1 MIARLRAMY
10 QGSKKMLIFLAV
22 IFLAI
27 NIVCGVMLA
36 MGFEHIVGGKLYY
49 DGSNNHAHCVIF
61 RRTPPLWHLWVHIQ
75 LRAWRP
81 TADHNGLDSQHGMGD
96 PCIVSCYLDC
106 YKTLPRTA
114 RAIDSMYRRGLFH
127 RVNQNSCAVF
137 CNVSWHFEYC
147 GYLLIP
153 WHFAC
158 ASFVAASC
166 LHIGFLSRKISVRS
180 SIIDILTRVVHYFYR
195 IRGLWELRH
204 IMAFFTFAQSCRSF
218 YWGHVSSLAFE
229 NITLSFRPTAMQEQT
244 LLRWSF
250 RSVCMY
256 QLAMVCSEELMLG
269 GFFLA
274 GAE

>member
-1 MIARLRAMY
+1 MWAMLESLIIQGKSLIACLRQYYECHNKLDEWGHSCASGQWVTTIYSDIELGESIIQVIMIARLRAMY

-22 IFLAI
+22 VFLAI

-49 DGSNNHAHCVIF
+49 DGSNNHAHCMIF
-61 RRTPPLWHLWVHIQ
+61 RRAPPLWHLWVRIQ
-75 LRAWRP
+75 LREWRP
-81 TADHNGLDSQHGMGD
+81 TADHNGLDSQHGMGG
-96 PCIVSCYLDC
+96 PCIVSCNLDC

-114 RAIDSMYRRGLFH
+114 RAINSVYRRGLFH

-137 CNVSWHFEYC
+137 CNVSCYFEYC

-180 SIIDILTRVVHYFYR
+180 SVTLT
-195 IRGLWELRH
+195 
-204 IMAFFTFAQSCRSF
+204 S
-218 YWGHVSSLAFE
+218 
-229 NITLSFRPTAMQEQT
+229 
-244 LLRWSF
+244 
-250 RSVCMY
+250 
-256 QLAMVCSEELMLG
+256 
-269 GFFLA
+269 
-274 GAE
+274 